1 MTGVVLSGTGGVW
14 RVLTASGE
22 SVEATLRGRL
32 KKADMEKRVDGGRK
46 RDTVAADTPAAR
58 ATSDMLV
65 NSHLPAWYEISEN
78 RTVAPSRAR
87 RET

>member
-1 MTGVVLSGTGGVW
+1 MAYRIRLAISVTYR
-14 RVLTASGE
+14 RVASDTPG
-22 SVEATLRGRL
+22 SPRSA
-32 KKADMEKRVDGGRK
+32 

-78 RTVAPSRAR
+78 RTVGLPRAPC
-87 RET
+87 ET